1 MVLKAHFA
9 LLAFIVCTSYT
20 SLHPSWL
27 SGHTSQRPVRS
38 FQRLLSV
45 PTSQRSVCISHL
57 SLSPYNIKYRCVLLT
72 YWCTV
77 LKTSTTQFLCIAL
90 RTSENSTA
98 HFEFRRFINYSSRT
112 IHENN
117 IHILLIEIYKSLNH
131 ISPPIMQEFFDLK
144 VTLIVFK
151 IIIYWHYLKQILHDI
166 RKHYVLKE
174 V

>member
-20 SLHPSWL
+20 SLRPSWL
-27 SGHTSQRPVRS
+27 SVHTSQRPVRS

-45 PTSQRSVCISHL
+45 RTSQRSVCISHL
-57 SLSPYNIKYRCVLLT
+57 SLSPYNIKYQCALLK

-77 LKTSTTQFLCIAL
+77 LKTSTAQFFSIAW
-90 RTSENSTA
+90 RTSENSTT
-98 HFEFRRFINYSSRT
+98 HFEFRRLFSNSSWT

-131 ISPPIMQEFFDLK
+131 ISPSIM
-144 VTLIVFK
+144 
-151 IIIYWHYLKQILHDI
+151 
-166 RKHYVLKE
+166 
-174 V
+174 